1 MTGTLGAL
9 MLVLVGVTLLLH
21 LNSTSERSQTQI
33 QDAGAWSAPTPTI
46 GEAWIS
52 APCQEDESCWVC
64 ETMGNKVCGPGYEL
78 GYADGWTDHANGESF
93 GGDK

>member
-33 QDAGAWSAPTPTI
+33 QDAGAWSQPTPTI
-46 GEAWIS
+46 GEAWYS
-52 APCQEDESCWVC
+52 EPLTYQD
-64 ETMGNKVCGPGYEL
+64 GYE
-78 GYADGWTDHANGESF
+78 DGWTDHKNGESF
-93 GGDK
+93 GGDR